1 MSVLEVIKNEK
12 LISSANRVGKHLQ
25 KSLLNI
31 KERFT
36 CVGDVRGSG
45 LVHAIEIVDNKE
57 ERIPSPD
64 LASEIMFGM
73 KTRQVLVA
81 ITGKQRN
88 VILIT
93 PPMCF
98 NMENCQVLVSALED
112 ILTAL
117 NQNPS
122 KIAIETIEPELEKP
136 ASKRIRLEDLESEER
151 SDEESVEYDILCE
164 MD

>member
-1 MSVLEVIKNEK
+1 MKYYEK
-12 LISSANRVGKHLQ
+12 CRGISLTHL
-25 KSLLNI
+25 
-31 KERFT
+31 
-36 CVGDVRGSG
+36 
-45 LVHAIEIVDNKE
+45 
-57 ERIPSPD
+57 
-64 LASEIMFGM
+64 
-73 KTRQVLVA
+73 

-136 ASKRIRLEDLESEER
+136 ANKRIRLEDLESEER

>member
-1 MSVLEVIKNEK
+1 MGLIPMKNKSKLQSQVISKSTQLLQPAPHGDIVTIGKGLGNGFPMGAVICSREVSDRLGGYFSTFGGNPVACAIGMSVLEVIKNEK

-45 LVHAIEIVDNKE
+45 LVHAVEIVDNKE

-88 VILIT
+88 
-93 PPMCF
+93 
-98 NMENCQVLVSALED
+98 
-112 ILTAL
+112 
-117 NQNPS
+117 
-122 KIAIETIEPELEKP
+122 
-136 ASKRIRLEDLESEER
+136 
-151 SDEESVEYDILCE
+151 
-164 MD
+164 